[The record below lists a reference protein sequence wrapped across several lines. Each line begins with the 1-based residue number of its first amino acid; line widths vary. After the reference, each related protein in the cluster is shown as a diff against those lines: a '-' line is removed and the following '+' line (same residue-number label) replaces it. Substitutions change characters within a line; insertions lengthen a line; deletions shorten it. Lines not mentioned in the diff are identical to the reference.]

1 MNELRRP
8 RSGRV
13 LGGVCAALAQRFGW
27 DVTLVRV
34 LAVVSIVLPG
44 PQVLIYLVA
53 WLVIPNE
60 SSVVTVPTSAPT
72 STSTAG

>member
-13 LGGVCAALAQRFGW
+13 IGGVCAALAQRFGW

-60 SSVVTVPTSAPT
+60 SSVVTVPTSSP
-72 STSTAG
+72 TAG

>member
-60 SSVVTVPTSAPT
+60 SSVTVPTST
-72 STSTAG
+72 TMAG